1 MVKREELISIEVQ
14 YVCGHKGMVTASIDE
29 ACVEM
34 EVCASE
40 LCPECMNVVY
50 LRYEEEIDRKLTR
63 EREARK
69 EGFSG
74 EHVDLGDIVSI
85 EVEYSCGHKDTD
97 MCLYD
102 EVEAFKDM
110 CSSVVCPVCR
120 DEEIELERN
129 MLCFR
134 CEAEAAARLIPNEC
148 SNCILYREE
157 VL

>member
-1 MVKREELISIEVQ
+1 MNEECL
-14 YVCGHKGMVTASIDE
+14 
-29 ACVEM
+29 
-34 EVCASE
+34 
-40 LCPECMNVVY
+40 
-50 LRYEEEIDRKLTR
+50 
-63 EREARK
+63 
-69 EGFSG
+69 
-74 EHVDLGDIVSI
+74 DLGYIVSV

-97 MCLYD
+97 MCLYN